1 MLLKSHTSL
10 FHNLLKNYGYVK
22 KDKIV
27 HTDYKLDPKTY
38 KPKQSNK
45 ISKKSQKKE
54 KRAINH
60 CMYINY

>member
-1 MLLKSHTSL
+1 MSLKIHTSL

-38 KPKQSNK
+38 KPNQSNK
-45 ISKKSQKKE
+45 ISKNSQKKE